1 MRLSPQHDVNTQ
13 DVPARPFDRIVVGV
27 EFTEVSLA
35 AAQWVGRHLARGATL
50 TLVHVVPPP
59 LPNVLRIGSVRM
71 PDHDGRLRARIQSM
85 YGALHGLARVIG
97 GTTTGVEVRVGDPAV
112 QLPAY
117 ADMIDADL
125 LVVAGNS
132 LFHVAPR
139 QETATTDRLLRQL
152 ARPGLVARN
161 VQSAPKTVLVALADD
176 GAASV
181 LDVARMVAAPSGA
194 RVVALRLADRGPA
207 REASVWAK
215 PRDAVA
221 NDEQVRMIVDVTR
234 ELRADVIVIGSHT
247 SATDGDDDVAHLLAR
262 TADCSVLVVPHPT
275 VARARRRLH
284 LDVPGHVR
292 RPLAGGSQPD
302 DTGPPRPA
310 TTVCGTD
317 DAA

>member
-1 MRLSPQHDVNTQ
+1 VIAMGLSTQHDVNTQ
-13 DVPARPFDRIVVGV
+13 DVPVRPLDRIVVGV

-35 AAQWVGRHLARGATL
+35 AAQWVGRHLARDATL
-50 TLVHVVPPP
+50 TLVHVIPPP
-59 LPNVLRIGSVRM
+59 LPNVSRLRSVRM
-71 PDHDGRLRARIQSM
+71 PAPDSRLRARIQSM

-97 GTTTGVEVRVGDPAV
+97 GTSTGVEVRVGDPAV

-117 ADMIDADL
+117 ADMVDADL
-125 LVVAGNS
+125 LVVGGNS

-181 LDVARMVAAPSGA
+181 LDVARMVAVPSGA
-194 RVVALRLADRGPA
+194 RVVALRLAEGGSA
-207 REASVWAK
+207 TEASVSAM

-221 NDEQVRMIVDVTR
+221 NDEQVRRIVDVTR

-247 SATDGDDDVAHLLAR
+247 RATDVDDDVAHLLAR
-262 TADCSVLVVPHPT
+262 TADCSVLVVPHST
-275 VARARRRLH
+275 VRRPRQRLH
-284 LDVPGHVR
+284 LDVPGGW
-292 RPLAGGSQPD
+292 L
-302 DTGPPRPA
+302 
-310 TTVCGTD
+310 
-317 DAA
+317 DARLQ